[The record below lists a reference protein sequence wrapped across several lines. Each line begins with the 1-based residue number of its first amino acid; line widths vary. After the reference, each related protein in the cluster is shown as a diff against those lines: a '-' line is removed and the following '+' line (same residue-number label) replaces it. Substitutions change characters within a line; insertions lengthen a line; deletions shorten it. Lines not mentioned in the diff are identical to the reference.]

1 MGVGAVGGA
10 IGGAIGGAGAI
21 SAPSIGF
28 SAVGGAGAAGAAGGA
43 LSIGAN
49 GLHPAF
55 SAATATQLQNL
66 SQLLKDFSSADI
78 LLFLMLMRGLD
89 PQHKVHG
96 GGGGTGGALLDL
108 LAGLALARQ
117 VNQLTS
123 DLTS

>member
-1 MGVGAVGGA
+1 
-10 IGGAIGGAGAI
+10 
-21 SAPSIGF
+21 
-28 SAVGGAGAAGAAGGA
+28 

-49 GLHPAF
+49 GVHPAF

-123 DLTS
+123 DLTSTVPSTAHGATGGHTGGHLNLHV